1 MSGDRTR
8 KTSVP
13 LMDRPKYGRKHRSRS
28 LAEVRQ
34 ARAREHWLRVHSYM
48 QSASAA
54 FSAAGQERRKAFT
67 QRKWHTVG
75 DTRADDSQRLSLPF
89 PELCPSSGSMDVF
102 PPSPHFG
109 GLSPFTQRSKT
120 VSFEDD
126 HSHPGRQYRYDAIG
140 GVISSWLVRTSIVC
154 YVNRQ

>member
-1 MSGDRTR
+1 M
-8 KTSVP
+8 P
-13 LMDRPKYGRKHRSRS
+13 QMDRPRHVRKYRSRS

-67 QRKWHTVG
+67 ERKWHTVG
-75 DTRADDSQRLSLPF
+75 DTRSDGSQRLSLPF
-89 PELCPSSGSMDVF
+89 PELCSNSGSLEVF
-102 PPSPHFG
+102 PPSPRFG
-109 GLSPFTQRSKT
+109 GLSPCTSRSKT

-126 HSHPGRQYRYDAIG
+126 YSNPSRRSRFRYEAIG
-140 GVISSWLVRTSIVC
+140 GVNDIRD
-154 YVNRQ
+154 